1 MMVQSA
7 PGLIE
12 VLRSTLERLE
22 RSPEVK
28 YDDSAFRELK
38 SSILRAIAE
47 LEVKKS
53 AAA

>member
-1 MMVQSA
+1 MMQSS

-12 VLRSTLERLE
+12 VLRSTLEQLE
-22 RSPEVK
+22 RSPERRH
-28 YDDSAFRELK
+28 DDAAMRELE